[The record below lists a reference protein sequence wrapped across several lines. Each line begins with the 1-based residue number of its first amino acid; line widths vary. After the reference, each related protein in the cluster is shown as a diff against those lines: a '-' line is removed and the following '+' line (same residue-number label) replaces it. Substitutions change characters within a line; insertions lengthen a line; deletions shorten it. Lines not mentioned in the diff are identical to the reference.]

1 MLEQTLYFSVF
12 GDAGN
17 TWSGLENVNPAD
29 LYPGVGLG
37 VRLLVPMLGLMG
49 FDEGYGFKSTSVSDP
64 FSSKA
69 NGFRFHF
76 QMGKG
81 F

>member
-1 MLEQTLYFSVF
+1 M
-12 GDAGN
+12 
-17 TWSGLENVNPAD
+17 AD

-49 FDEGYGFKSTSVSDP
+49 FDFGYGLRDPKKDNRFSVNP
-64 FSSKA
+64 
-69 NGFRFHF
+69 RPQIEFHF

-81 F
+81 Y